1 MSNLFDFVNDINYK
15 KENILTEDNES
26 KYVPYVVN
34 KSLSYFIDTIFQAN
48 EMNVRHT
55 VDKRL
60 QFDFLLNSVRS
71 KKRFSKWAKP
81 ETLESVEVIREY
93 YGYSNDKA
101 KDVASILSHHDINKI
116 KDKLD
121 KGGAK

>member
-1 MSNLFDFVNDINYK
+1 MSNLFDFVNSINYK
-15 KENILTEDNES
+15 KEDILTEENQS
-26 KYVPYVVN
+26 QYVPYVVN

-55 VDKRL
+55 TDKRL

-71 KKRFSKWAKP
+71 KKRFSKWVKP
-81 ETLESVEVIREY
+81 EKLESIEVIKEY
-93 YGYSNDKA
+93 YGYNDERA
-101 KDVASILSHHDINKI
+101 KEVVNIFCDADINKI

>member
-1 MSNLFDFVNDINYK
+1 MSNLFDFVNSINYK
-15 KENILTEDNES
+15 KEDILTEENQS
-26 KYVPYVVN
+26 QYVPYVVN

-55 VDKRL
+55 TDKRL

-81 ETLESVEVIREY
+81 EKLESIEVIKEY
-93 YGYSNDKA
+93 YGYNNERA
-101 KDVASILSHHDINKI
+101 KEVVNIFCDADINKI

>member
-15 KENILTEDNES
+15 KENILTEENQS
-26 KYVPYVVN
+26 QYVPYVVN

-55 VDKRL
+55 SDKRL

-71 KKRFSKWAKP
+71 KKRFSKWVKP
-81 ETLESVEVIREY
+81 EKLESIEVIKEY
-93 YGYSNDKA
+93 YGYSNEKA
-101 KDVASILSHHDINKI
+101 KDVVGILCDDDIKKI

>member
-1 MSNLFDFVNDINYK
+1 MLNLFDFVNDINHK
-15 KENILTEDNES
+15 KENVLTEENES

-34 KSLSYFIDTIFQAN
+34 KSMSYFIDTIFQAN

-55 VDKRL
+55 IDKRL

-81 ETLESVEVIREY
+81 EKLESVEVIKEY

-101 KDVASILSHHDINKI
+101 KDVATILSHDDINKI

>member
-1 MSNLFDFVNDINYK
+1 MSNLFDFVNSINYK
-15 KENILTEDNES
+15 KEDILTEENQS
-26 KYVPYVVN
+26 QYVPYVVN

-55 VDKRL
+55 TDKRL

-81 ETLESVEVIREY
+81 EKLESIEVIKEY
-93 YGYSNDKA
+93 YGYNDERA
-101 KDVASILSHHDINKI
+101 KEVVNIFCDADINKI

>member
-1 MSNLFDFVNDINYK
+1 MLNLFDFVNDINHK
-15 KENILTEDNES
+15 KENVLTEENES

-34 KSLSYFIDTIFQAN
+34 KSMSYFIDTIFQAN

-55 VDKRL
+55 IDKRL

-81 ETLESVEVIREY
+81 EKLEALEMIKEY
-93 YGYSNDKA
+93 YGYNMDKA
-101 KDVASILSHHDINKI
+101 KDVLDILNDDHINYI
-116 KDKLD
+116 KVKLD
-121 KGGAK
+121 KGVAK

>member
-1 MSNLFDFVNDINYK
+1 MSNLFDFVNSINYK
-15 KENILTEDNES
+15 KEDILTEENQS
-26 KYVPYVVN
+26 QYVPYVVN

-55 VDKRL
+55 ADKRL

-71 KKRFSKWAKP
+71 KKRFSKWVKP
-81 ETLESVEVIREY
+81 EKLESIEVIKEY
-93 YGYSNDKA
+93 YGYNDERA
-101 KDVASILSHHDINKI
+101 KEVVNIFCDADINKI

>member
-1 MSNLFDFVNDINYK
+1 MSNLFDFVNSINYK
-15 KENILTEDNES
+15 KENILTEENQS
-26 KYVPYVVN
+26 QYVPYVVN

-55 VDKRL
+55 SDKRL

-81 ETLESVEVIREY
+81 EKLESIEVIKEY
-93 YGYSNDKA
+93 YGYNDERA
-101 KDVASILSHHDINKI
+101 KEVVNILCDADINKI

>member
-1 MSNLFDFVNDINYK
+1 MLNLFDFVNDINHK
-15 KENILTEDNES
+15 KENVLTEENES

-34 KSLSYFIDTIFQAN
+34 KSMSYFIDTIFQAN

-55 VDKRL
+55 IDKRL

-81 ETLESVEVIREY
+81 EKLESVEVIKEY

-101 KDVASILSHHDINKI
+101 KDVATILSHDDIEKI

>member
-1 MSNLFDFVNDINYK
+1 MSNLFDFVNSINYK
-15 KENILTEDNES
+15 KEDILTDENQS
-26 KYVPYVVN
+26 QYVPYVVN

-55 VDKRL
+55 ADKRL

-81 ETLESVEVIREY
+81 EKLESIEVIKEY
-93 YGYSNDKA
+93 YGYNDERA
-101 KDVASILSHHDINKI
+101 KEVVNIFCDADINKI

>member
-1 MSNLFDFVNDINYK
+1 MLNLFDFVNDINHK
-15 KENILTEDNES
+15 KENVLTEENES

-34 KSLSYFIDTIFQAN
+34 KSMSYFIDTIFQAN

-55 VDKRL
+55 IDKRL

-81 ETLESVEVIREY
+81 EKLESVEVIKEY

-101 KDVASILSHHDINKI
+101 KDVATILSHDDIDKI

>member
-1 MSNLFDFVNDINYK
+1 MLNLFDFVNDINHK
-15 KENILTEDNES
+15 KENVLTEENES

-34 KSLSYFIDTIFQAN
+34 KSMSYFIDTIFQAN

-55 VDKRL
+55 IDKRL

-81 ETLESVEVIREY
+81 EKLESVEVIKEY

-101 KDVASILSHHDINKI
+101 KDAASILSHHDINKI

>member
-1 MSNLFDFVNDINYK
+1 MLNLFDFVNDINHK
-15 KENILTEDNES
+15 KENVLTEENES

-34 KSLSYFIDTIFQAN
+34 KSMSYFIDTIFQAN

-55 VDKRL
+55 IDKRL

-81 ETLESVEVIREY
+81 EKLESVEVIKEY
-93 YGYSNDKA
+93 YGYSNDK
-101 KDVASILSHHDINKI
+101 V
-116 KDKLD
+116 D

>member
-1 MSNLFDFVNDINYK
+1 MLNLFDFVNDINYK
-15 KENILTEDNES
+15 KENVLTEENES
-26 KYVPYVVN
+26 NYVPYVVN
-34 KSLSYFIDTIFQAN
+34 KSMSYFIDTIFQAN

-55 VDKRL
+55 IDKRL

-81 ETLESVEVIREY
+81 EKLESVEVIKEY
-93 YGYSNDKA
+93 YGYSDDKA
-101 KDVASILSHHDINKI
+101 KDVASILSHNDIDKI

>member
-48 EMNVRHT
+48 EMNVRHS

-71 KKRFSKWAKP
+71 KKRFSKWVKP
-81 ETLESVEVIREY
+81 EKLESVEVIKEY
-93 YGYSNDKA
+93 YGYSDDKA